1 MNKLRT
7 VLTTIILL
15 IIVSCGESETQKT
28 FSNDNY
34 SIEYPGSWEFDDS
47 GKFNTK
53 FLIYSNAEI
62 LDGFRE
68 NVNLTVQNLPGDTT
82 LKQFEEATKQQLSQV
97 PKSKIIKSNII
108 KLNDKDV
115 FEIVWQ
121 GYVTNK
127 DLKFKQHCY
136 LEDNKAHIV
145 TFTAKQDTYEKY
157 EEKASKILNSF
168 ILK

>member
-1 MNKLRT
+1 MNKFRT
-7 VLTTIILL
+7 VLATIILL
-15 IIVSCGESETQKT
+15 IIVSCGESDMQKT

-34 SIEYPGSWEFDDS
+34 SIEYPESWDFDDS

-53 FLIYSNAEI
+53 FLIYSNTEI

-68 NVNLTVQNLPGDTT
+68 NVNFTIQNLPEDTT
-82 LKQFEEATKQQLSQV
+82 LKQFVEGTKQQLSQI

-108 KLNDKDV
+108 KLNNKDV

-121 GYVTNK
+121 GYVTNN

>member
-1 MNKLRT
+1 M
-7 VLTTIILL
+7 IIA
-15 IIVSCGESETQKT
+15 SCGESETQEI

-34 SIEYPGSWEFDDS
+34 SIEYPQSWEFDDS
-47 GKFNTK
+47 GKFNSK
-53 FLIYSNAEI
+53 FLIYSNTEI
-62 LDGFRE
+62 LDEFRE
-68 NVNLTVQNLPGDTT
+68 NVNLTVQNLPSGTT
-82 LKQFEEATKQQLSQV
+82 LKKFEEVTKQQLSQV

-108 KLNDKDV
+108 KLNGKDV

-121 GYVTNK
+121 GYVTNN

-145 TFTAKQDTYEKY
+145 TFTATQDTYEKY
-157 EEKASKILNSF
+157 EEKASNILNSF